1 MREQSRSDEDL
12 GVRYLRMALEYGRA
26 TRALLDG
33 NQCEAPF
40 WQSMGHALELSLKSL
55 LKKHGFDE
63 MDLMH
68 FISHDLYGAERS
80 YLRQCPDSQLISA
93 DASRL
98 IRHLSDYHARLDFR
112 YPCLFPAASL
122 PDPADAE
129 RALAAHLTAVAGHFG
144 VTTHDRS

>member
-55 LKKHGFDE
+55 LKSTASTRWTSC
-63 MDLMH
+63 
-68 FISHDLYGAERS
+68 ISSVTIFMGLSGPTS
-80 YLRQCPDSQLISA
+80 GSA
-93 DASRL
+93 R
-98 IRHLSDYHARLDFR
+98 I
-112 YPCLFPAASL
+112 PN
-122 PDPADAE
+122 
-129 RALAAHLTAVAGHFG
+129 
-144 VTTHDRS
+144 

>member
-1 MREQSRSDEDL
+1 MREQSRSDEGL

-26 TRALLDG
+26 TRTLLDG

-40 WQSMGHALELSLKSL
+40 WQSVGHALELSLKSL

-80 YLRQCPDSQLISA
+80 YLRQCPDSELISA

-98 IRHLSDYHARLDFR
+98 IRHLSDYM
-112 YPCLFPAASL
+112 PVWISGIPAFSRSPRCPTRPMLNGRSL
-122 PDPADAE
+122 
-129 RALAAHLTAVAGHFG
+129 HI
-144 VTTHDRS
+144 